1 MIKMIKMIKMSGFPN
16 SGWGG
21 GWVITESRGVG
32 RHVGSVTRH
41 WIQTGPVHR
50 NVGTCR
56 CFPAV
61 DHRRSGVNPPLSV
74 FLACNPRFRPGDGF
88 FIRGQ
93 NDRHVLT
100 FRSRWNRTRTAFSR
114 MLKMI
119 KMIFGLVP
127 CVFYG
132 FGVSTGVKRPISPYG
147 LAWCLTGVKND

>member
-1 MIKMIKMIKMSGFPN
+1 MGRLLGDYGVSGCRSARKFGHEAPDPDRTGA
-16 SGWGG
+16 SKRRD
-21 GWVITESRGVG
+21 VSVFSRG
-32 RHVGSVTRH
+32 RT
-41 WIQTGPVHR
+41 
-50 NVGTCR
+50 
-56 CFPAV
+56 PAL
-61 DHRRSGVNPPLSV
+61 GGEPPLSA

-119 KMIFGLVP
+119 KMIFGLLP

-147 LAWCLTGVKND
+147 LAWFLTGVKND